1 MSKILSVLIN
11 EYLRAVR
18 TKAFIIGV
26 LVTPLLMGGG
36 AIAMAV
42 AENSKDLTDRHFV
55 VVDRSEMLTETIAAA
70 IESRNAHDIFDDEG
84 EQEDPKWI
92 LETWDPAEHVGE
104 RSDQVLSK
112 RVDDGELIGFL
123 TIGADVPELA
133 PDIPEPT
140 GDGPELAGDAA
151 ELARAEAE
159 LARGDRELAW
169 FTDTPTYNDLPNT
182 LSYLV
187 NTAVR
192 RHRISG
198 ANMDADLVDKLSRRE
213 EITTMG
219 LVEVDE
225 SGNVIDAKETDKIAD
240 VAVPVGLAI
249 MLFMLVMMSTPAL
262 MNNVLE
268 EKMQRIAEVLV
279 SAVTPFQ
286 LLMGKLLAAALVS
299 LTLGV
304 IYVGGL
310 LIFVHNASIVPP
322 AVVEALDLGTL
333 LLFGVFLILTLLIH
347 GSIFAGLGA
356 ACSEIQDT
364 QTLLMPAML
373 IMILPM
379 MFLGP
384 VIQSPDGTLAK
395 VLSFFPPATPMIM
408 FMRVGIPPGV
418 DWWELP
424 LALVLCLA
432 FAILSVW
439 AASRIFRV
447 GILMQGKA
455 PSWRQMWTWI
465 RAE

>member
-1 MSKILSVLIN
+1 VSKILSVLIN

-36 AIAMAV
+36 AIAIAV
-42 AENSKDLTDRHFV
+42 AENSKDLTDRHFA
-55 VVDRSEMLTETIAAA
+55 VVDRSEILTETITAA
-70 IESRNAHDIFDDEG
+70 IESRNARDIFDDEG

-92 LETWDPAEHVGE
+92 LETWDPDEHVGE

-123 TIGADVPELA
+123 TIGAD
-133 PDIPEPT
+133 I
-140 GDGPELAGDAA
+140 PELAGDD
-151 ELARAEAE
+151 AE

-198 ANMDADLVDKLSRRE
+198 ANMDADLVDKLSKRE

-225 SGNVIDAKETDKIAD
+225 SGNVTDAKETDKIAE
-240 VAVPVGLAI
+240 VAVPVGLAV

-424 LALVLCLA
+424 VALVLCLA

-465 RAE
+465 RAD

>member
-36 AIAMAV
+36 AIAIAV
-42 AENSKDLTDRHFV
+42 AENSKDLTDRHFA
-55 VVDRSEMLTETIAAA
+55 VVDRSEILTETITAA
-70 IESRNAHDIFDDEG
+70 IESRNARDIFDDEG

-92 LETWDPAEHVGE
+92 LETWDPDEHVGE

-123 TIGADVPELA
+123 TIGAD
-133 PDIPEPT
+133 I
-140 GDGPELAGDAA
+140 PELAGDD
-151 ELARAEAE
+151 AE

-198 ANMDADLVDKLSRRE
+198 ANMDADLVDKLSKRE

-225 SGNVIDAKETDKIAD
+225 SGNVTDAKETDKIAE
-240 VAVPVGLAI
+240 VAVPVGLAV

-424 LALVLCLA
+424 VALVLCLA

-465 RAE
+465 RAD